1 MKEKKKFPQNQLNI
15 QAPSLT
21 THFTLMGY
29 NDLHRRGNACTVVQS
44 LKMVFT
50 EEEND
55 KYTLKLKYLNFYN
68 KYMRVKF

>member
-1 MKEKKKFPQNQLNI
+1 
-15 QAPSLT
+15 
-21 THFTLMGY
+21 MGY

-68 KYMRVKF
+68 KYMRVKC